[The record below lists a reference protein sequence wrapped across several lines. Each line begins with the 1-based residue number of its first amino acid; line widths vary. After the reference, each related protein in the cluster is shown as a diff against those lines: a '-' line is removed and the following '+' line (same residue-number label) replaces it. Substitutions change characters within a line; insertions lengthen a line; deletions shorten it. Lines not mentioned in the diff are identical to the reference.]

1 MPVMKTVSLLDF
13 RLDAERILAQVMKGE
28 HLVLTR
34 RGKPVARLEPI
45 SQDTPDVDDSFY
57 SLTDLAETG
66 KSLTNKQ
73 IDDILYGK

>member
-1 MPVMKTVSLLDF
+1 MKTVSLLDF
-13 RLDAERILAQVMKGE
+13 RLDAERILGQVMKGE
-28 HLVLTR
+28 RLVLTR

-45 SQDTPDVDDSFY
+45 AQDTPDVDDSFY

-66 KSLTNKQ
+66 KSLSNKQ

>member
-1 MPVMKTVSLLDF
+1 MPSMKTVSLLDF
-13 RLDAERILAQVMKGE
+13 RLDAERILGQVMKGE
-28 HLVLTR
+28 RLVLTR

-45 SQDTPDVDDSFY
+45 AQDTPDVDDSFY

-66 KSLTNKQ
+66 KSLSNKQ